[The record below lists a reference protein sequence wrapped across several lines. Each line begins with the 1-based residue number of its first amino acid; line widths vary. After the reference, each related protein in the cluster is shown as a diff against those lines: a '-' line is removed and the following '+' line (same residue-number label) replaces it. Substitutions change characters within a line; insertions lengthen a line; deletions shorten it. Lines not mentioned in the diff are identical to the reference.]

1 MRVVKGTLNA
11 TREEEARAA
20 VRPEERFFVDF
31 VVVNRCCCC
40 GSGRFEWF
48 GKQGTCTAA
57 NCCRNSRVVQE

>member
-1 MRVVKGTLNA
+1 MRVVRDVERHQRRRGA
-11 TREEEARAA
+11 RRCPTRRA
-20 VRPEERFFVDF
+20 FFVDF